1 MQRTIRALP
10 RSEVCFLINRN
21 STSPKNNAG
30 RNHST
35 ERPQKL
41 MVESRAK
48 GMYEPKEAVSKRAE
62 NKIVNTEKAKY
73 GMKIAC
79 AFFLMNEVRACSVA
93 WVWDNNI
100 PDKIKNSGIW
110 KE

>member
-1 MQRTIRALP
+1 
-10 RSEVCFLINRN
+10 
-21 STSPKNNAG
+21 
-30 RNHST
+30 
-35 ERPQKL
+35 

-48 GMYEPKEAVSKRAE
+48 GRYEPKEAVSKIAE

-79 AFFLMNEVRACSVA
+79 AFFFIFYVIDCSVA

>member
-48 GMYEPKEAVSKRAE
+48 GRYEPKEAVSKRAE
-62 NKIVNTEKAKY
+62 NKIVNTEAVIY
-73 GMKIAC
+73 HFRYISNY
-79 AFFLMNEVRACSVA
+79 F
-93 WVWDNNI
+93 
-100 PDKIKNSGIW
+100 
-110 KE
+110 